1 MEKNDK
7 LNELLKKG
15 DNMAVKIMI
24 KRKVDSNNVSN
35 LMPYLKQ
42 MRVLAM
48 NQEGYIGGETL
59 KRIDD
64 PEEFLV
70 VSTWQSLD
78 HWQSWFKNPRRV
90 ELQEK
95 IDFLLGKKTEYSIYS
110 YQ

>member
-1 MEKNDK
+1 
-7 LNELLKKG
+7 
-15 DNMAVKIMI
+15 MAVKIMI
-24 KRKVDSNNVSN
+24 KRKVSSDKILD

-42 MRVLAM
+42 LRVLAM

-70 VSTWQSLD
+70 VSTWQSMD
-78 HWQSWFKNPRRV
+78 HWDAWFKNPQRN
-90 ELQEK
+90 ELQQK
-95 IDFLLGKKTEYSIYS
+95 IDALLGNKTEYSIYV